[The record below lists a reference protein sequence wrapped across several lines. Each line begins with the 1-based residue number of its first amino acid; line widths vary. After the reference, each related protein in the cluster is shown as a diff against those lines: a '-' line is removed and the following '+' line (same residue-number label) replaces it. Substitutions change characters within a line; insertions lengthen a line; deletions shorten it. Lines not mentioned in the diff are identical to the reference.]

1 MPRLFGTNGVR
12 GVVNRELTPEMVLR
26 LSASAGHLLGRGIA
40 VGRDGRTSS
49 EMLIRAA
56 ISGLLSVGCRVHDMG
71 LLPTPTLQYAVRDL
85 GLDGGV
91 MITASHNPPEFNG
104 VKVILGDGVE
114 APRSLEERIE
124 ELYFSGGPPL
134 KRWGEV
140 GSVRGFDPLD
150 LYIEGVLRHLDVE
163 AIRERRFRVALD
175 PGNGVAALTA
185 PTLARRL
192 GCEVH
197 TINADIDGAFPGR
210 GSEPRPENLPGLSR
224 LVEAVDADLGVA
236 FDGDGDRAIFVDE
249 GGVIHWGDRSF
260 ALVVRDYLSQHP
272 GEAVATPVSSS
283 RMIEEVALEAGGRVL
298 WTRVGS
304 IVVSRTMMERGIEL
318 GGEENGGIFY
328 APHLPV
334 RDGCMALALI
344 LDLLAREGRP
354 LSELMGELPR
364 YLQRKERVPCP
375 EELKPRVLETLRE
388 RVEAERVETIDGVKL
403 WFEDRS
409 WILMRPSGTEA
420 IYRIYAEA
428 VTEERLNQI
437 VEEHRRLLETIV
449 EDLQSTK

>member
-26 LSASAGHLLGRGIA
+26 LSASAGHFLGREIA
-40 VGRDGRTSS
+40 IGRDGRTSS
-49 EMLIRAA
+49 EMLAKAA
-56 ISGLLSVGCRVHDMG
+56 MSGLLSVGCRVHDMG
-71 LLPTPTLQYAVRDL
+71 LLPTPTLQYAVKHL
-85 GLDGGV
+85 GLDGGIMV
-91 MITASHNPPEFNG
+91 TASHNPPEFNG

-124 ELYFSGGPPL
+124 ELYFSGGPTL
-134 KRWGEV
+134 KPWGEV
-140 GSVRGFDPLD
+140 GSVKGFNPLD
-150 LYIEGVLRHLDVE
+150 LYLKGILRHVDVE
-163 AIRERRFRVALD
+163 AIRGRCFRVVLD
-175 PGNGVAALTA
+175 PGNGVSALTA

-197 TINADIDGAFPGR
+197 TINADVDGAFPGR
-210 GSEPRPENLPGLSR
+210 GSEPRPDNLGGLSS

-249 GGVIHWGDRSF
+249 LGVVHWGDRSF
-260 ALVVRDYLSQHP
+260 ALVVRDHLSRHP

-283 RMIEEVALEAGGRVL
+283 RMIEEIAQEAGGSVL

-304 IVVSRTMMERGIEL
+304 IVVSRMMMERGINL

-328 APHLPV
+328 GPHQPV

-354 LSELMGELPR
+354 LSELLGELPR
-364 YLQRKERVPCP
+364 YIQRKERVPCP
-375 EELKPRVLETLRE
+375 NELKPKVLESLKR
-388 RVEAERVETIDGVKL
+388 RVEAEKVETIDGVKL
-403 WFEDRS
+403 WFRDGS
-409 WILMRPSGTEA
+409 WILMRPSGTEP
-420 IYRIYAEA
+420 IFRIYAEA
-428 VTEERLNQI
+428 ETEGRLNQI
-437 VEEHRRLLETIV
+437 VEEHRRLLEAIT
-449 EDLQSTK
+449 EELKAS